1 MNEEQ
6 DSASSRFSEERK
18 EESKTASRRIGEL
31 PDVLFIGG
39 WGRSGSTLLSLLLH
53 HPPDLVAVGE
63 VREIWLRGCLEN
75 RLCGC
80 GVSFAECPF
89 WTKVGLAAFGG
100 WDHVDARR
108 AAQLRDHLDRPWMA
122 PMLSSPRLAI
132 GTRGAEIA
140 EYGDLLRR
148 LYRGVRAA
156 SGATTVIDSSK
167 LATHAMLLVAA
178 DIETRTV
185 HLVRDSRGVVH
196 SWKKQVGRPDGRETD
211 LMFRYNVAGACLRYV
226 VYNGLTGTLRRTMPY
241 QRLRYE
247 DLVADP
253 RRALAWILPSGTTV
267 PNEIE
272 SAGFTPQQQHTVDGN
287 PIRLATSPMRIQVDD
302 AWRDAMPRRE
312 QMLILALTSPLLV
325 KYGYVGRRRSVKR
338 Q

>member
-1 MNEEQ
+1 MNK
-6 DSASSRFSEERK
+6 DRDLATSRSS
-18 EESKTASRRIGEL
+18 EESKTASPDCGEL

-80 GVSFAECPF
+80 GVFFAECPF

-108 AAQLRDHLDRPWMA
+108 AAQLRDRLDRPWMA
-122 PMLSSPRLAI
+122 PVLSNPRLAV
-132 GTRGAEIA
+132 GSSGADIA

-148 LYRGVRAA
+148 LFFGVRAA
-156 SGATTVIDSSK
+156 SGASTVIDSSK
-167 LATHAMLLVAA
+167 LATHAMLLKGAGVV
-178 DIETRTV
+178 TRTV
-185 HLVRDSRGVVH
+185 HLVRDSRGVVY
-196 SWKKQVGRPDGRETD
+196 SWKKQVQRPDGRGTD
-211 LMFRYNVAGACLRYV
+211 LMFRYNLAGACLRYV
-226 VYNGLTGTLRRTMPY
+226 VYNGLTGTLRKTMPY

-253 RRALAWILPSGTTV
+253 RQGLEWVLPDEAAISNGIASDSFA
-267 PNEIE
+267 P
-272 SAGFTPQQQHTVDGN
+272 PPQHTVDGN
-287 PIRLATSPMRIQVDD
+287 PIRLATRPMTIKVDD
-302 AWRDAMPRRE
+302 AWRQAMPRRE
-312 QMLILALTSPLLV
+312 QMLVMAMTAPLLV
-325 KYGYVGRRRSVKR
+325 QYGYLGRRRHEPVGVIR
-338 Q
+338 